1 MSRRKY
7 VAHDAELPRKAA
19 EASDGED
26 VWTGHFGEARVRR
39 GIPPP
44 EARSL
49 QADMFWLLDNVL
61 KSGECL
67 DIGRNYDQVRVQ
79 VARYINARQVP
90 RGTIKVRPLQTGKT
104 RVWKLAGGYEKPD

>member
-1 MSRRKY
+1 MGKRRY
-7 VAHDAELPRKAA
+7 VPHDAELPT
-19 EASDGED
+19 SDGAD
-26 VWTGHFGEARVRR
+26 TWKGHFGEAVVKR

-49 QADMFWLLDNVL
+49 QADMYWLLDNVL

-79 VARYINARQVP
+79 VARYIRDRHVP
-90 RGTIKVRPLQTGKT
+90 RGTIKVRALQTGKT
-104 RVWKLAGGYEKPD
+104 RVWKLAGGYEQREGTR